1 QIIDLRLELVQQWPC
16 SARSRLAAQYCPPS
30 HVAVDGTILGEL
42 DERSAQVLQALE
54 EDPDLTI
61 QLALTFSSAK
71 IAARSKALSRELKP
85 VSSLHVILY
94 GPEWLS
100 DHVGTY
106 LQDCEVYLQEPHY
119 CDRNV
124 KYCNPQCLVG
134 SDEEPRMTFDLLLS
148 RSEVAVSQITRSDA
162 LDALVSAMPLGEL
175 DSPAALSTRLLP
187 HQRQALYFMTQ
198 RELGWDLSDS
208 SCDIGY
214 RNNITAEVQLCAPEP
229 FRGGILADSMGLG
242 KSCSIIALLVHDIG
256 KLESSQSIQNS
267 STAILGAC
275 EALTTLLIVPP
286 ALLQTWDDQL
296 QSTFKAICSLSAR
309 ARWAVTGTP
318 LQNRLG
324 DIATMCQ
331 FLRVYPYG
339 ERDFFHRDII
349 SPWKAGHHDVAI
361 TRLRAILQR
370 ILLRRSQGSV
380 KLPARTDLKFTLQ
393 LSLAER
399 EHYSLVEA
407 NVARS
412 IDKALHGTTQSAK
425 LFVNIIQQI
434 NELRLICNLGVHRK
448 SSASKMEAYS
458 DSNVWDTRTAQRAMN
473 AVTANESPVCK
484 SCGLTLDA
492 MGMTYDLGVDLAFVS
507 SRVWLFSC
515 LAIIC
520 ERCVSRRSNVSC
532 GCTYRCPSTM
542 VTCAPGR
549 IESGASSPVRHS
561 PDPHGD
567 ELPTK
572 INSLVT
578 DLLEQPLGTKSI
590 VFTFWSSALDLAARG
605 LSEASIVYTR
615 YDGNTSPANR
625 SLALRKFRQDPAI
638 SVILMTISCAAVGL
652 DITAASRAYILEPQ
666 WNPTVEEQALARVHR
681 MGQIKEVTTIRFV
694 MADTFEERVVETQER
709 KKELAELLLS
719 PEQHA
724 ESEHTLD
731 RLRYFRS
738 LLK

>member
-1 QIIDLRLELVQQWPC
+1 M
-16 SARSRLAAQYCPPS
+16 
-30 HVAVDGTILGEL
+30 AVDGTILGEL

-54 EDPDLTI
+54 EDPDITM
-61 QLALTFSSAK
+61 QFALTFSSAK
-71 IAARSKALSRELKP
+71 ISARSKADSPKLKP
-85 VSSLHVILY
+85 ALSLHVILY

-100 DHVGTY
+100 DQVGTF
-106 LQDCEVYLQEPHY
+106 LQDCEIYLQEPHY
-119 CDRNV
+119 CNRNV
-124 KYCNPQCLVG
+124 RYCNPHCLVA
-134 SDEEPRMTFDLLLS
+134 SDEEPWMTFDLLPS

-162 LDALVSAMPLGEL
+162 LDALVSAKPLGEL

-198 RELGWDLSDS
+198 RESGWDLSGS
-208 SCDIGY
+208 SGY

-256 KLESSQSIQNS
+256 RSKSLQSIQNS
-267 STAILGAC
+267 STAIPGAY
-275 EALTTLLIVPP
+275 EAHTTLLIVPP
-286 ALLQTWDDQL
+286 ALLQTWEDQL

-339 ERDFFHRDII
+339 DRESFHRDII
-349 SPWKAGHHDVAI
+349 SPWKAGHHNVAI
-361 TRLRAILQR
+361 TRLRAILQS

-380 KLPARTDLKFTLQ
+380 QLPARTDLRFTLQ

-399 EHYSLVEA
+399 EHYSVVEA

-412 IDKALHGTTQSAK
+412 IDEALHSATQSAK

-434 NELRLICNLGVHRK
+434 NELRLICDLGVHRR
-448 SSASKMEAYS
+448 STTSKIEAYS
-458 DSNVWDTRTAQRAMN
+458 DSNAWDTNIAQRVMN

-492 MGMTYDLGVDLAFVS
+492 MGNTDDLGVDLAFVS

-520 ERCVSRRSNVSC
+520 ERCVSQRSKVSC
-532 GCTYRCPSTM
+532 GCTYRCPNTM
-542 VTCAPGR
+542 VTWAPGK
-549 IESGASSPVRHS
+549 IESGASSPMRHS

-572 INSLVT
+572 ISSLVT
-578 DLLEQPLGTKSI
+578 DLLKQPPGTKSI
-590 VFTFWSSALDLAARG
+590 VFTFWSSALDLAAKG
-605 LSEASIVYTR
+605 LSEASIMYTR
-615 YDGNTSPANR
+615 YDGNISPANR
-625 SLALRKFRQDPAI
+625 SLALKNFRQDPAI

-681 MGQIKEVTTIRFV
+681 MGQTKEVTTIRFV

-724 ESEHTLD
+724 ESEHSLD
-731 RLRYFRS
+731 QLRYFRS